1 MSPQCCFQGCHHS
14 QQACTPHQRR
24 SVDPRRRKKFHPQ
37 PRQKAHVAKWRIS
50 HNNGNLFSVAII
62 EPFSFWHAIEL
73 ALSRC
78 FQIRN
83 PIVVL
88 SFKQL
93 LVELCT
99 LLLPVFFKC
108 YHSNWTSSLIIFF
121 LIPDVSHLKSLAPL
135 GQGCGLQVAN
145 LFPAPTQELGR
156 GLLQLRTHVSTPPPQ
171 VLDIKALMRKRRF
184 RAKTLSK
191 VTEVPIHPS
200 PRIPLHRWIKKVL
213 LPVQQPS
220 FIPPIIFVGDLPCL
234 AFRSKQLSVVFDLG
248 REFFNGWSFQVG
260 LTWWCPLSR
269 GRSVKSSSYSSRLS
283 SCRALNTCYMLF
295 IGCNKLMKV
304 ILIAIMVKWL
314 QWKCFWRPLAE
325 ELHGIQEVRG
335 GGGSF
340 WQKPASSPHPSKLPA
355 NNHQP
360 PICLF
365 FLYPSRYNNFHDCI
379 YRDKCQRNHDA

>member
-1 MSPQCCFQGCHHS
+1 
-14 QQACTPHQRR
+14 
-24 SVDPRRRKKFHPQ
+24 
-37 PRQKAHVAKWRIS
+37 
-50 HNNGNLFSVAII
+50 
-62 EPFSFWHAIEL
+62 
-73 ALSRC
+73 
-78 FQIRN
+78 
-83 PIVVL
+83 
-88 SFKQL
+88 
-93 LVELCT
+93 
-99 LLLPVFFKC
+99 
-108 YHSNWTSSLIIFF
+108 
-121 LIPDVSHLKSLAPL
+121 
-135 GQGCGLQVAN
+135 
-145 LFPAPTQELGR
+145 
-156 GLLQLRTHVSTPPPQ
+156 
-171 VLDIKALMRKRRF
+171 MRKRRF

-295 IGCNKLMKV
+295 IGCNMLMKL
-304 ILIAIMVKWL
+304 ILIAIMVKWS
-314 QWKCFWRPLAE
+314 QWKCLWRPLAE

-335 GGGSF
+335 GGVGSF

-379 YRDKCQRNHDA
+379 YRDKCQRNHDAQDIICKIVLLGIRFEKLCWLENCMDEFSKWLNTSLSLSQPSTVQMCRSWLWLQLRVTDWQKHKVTPKFNSA